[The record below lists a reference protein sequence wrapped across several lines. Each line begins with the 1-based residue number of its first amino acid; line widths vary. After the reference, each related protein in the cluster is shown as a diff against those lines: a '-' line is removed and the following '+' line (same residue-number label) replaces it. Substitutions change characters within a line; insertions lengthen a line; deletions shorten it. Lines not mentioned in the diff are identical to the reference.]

1 MVEVVTSVAEEV
13 VALCGGGGGVG
24 GGNGESAKLRE
35 EKVYFIGSRRFNG
48 GKTQQHLCL

>member
-1 MVEVVTSVAEEV
+1 MVVVVTSVAEEV

-35 EKVYFIGSRRFNG
+35 EKVYFIGSLWFNG